1 MECRR
6 NRPCFNYIYFI
17 TYLPLYQVSV
27 CPHRPGPSWWRYGA
41 PAYLE
46 EVGHDEEAVYSREA
60 SDQDSLSGSTMTP
73 PDESTTD
80 EEVPGNEDL
89 NQAFEEP
96 GDEDDEVEDLAAPV
110 LNFQMAFEAFVAGRG
125 GIQVDI
131 QLQEDPEGDSDAV
144 EEEEGEA
151 NGRE

>member
-1 MECRR
+1 
-6 NRPCFNYIYFI
+6 
-17 TYLPLYQVSV
+17 
-27 CPHRPGPSWWRYGA
+27 
-41 PAYLE
+41 
-46 EVGHDEEAVYSREA
+46 
-60 SDQDSLSGSTMTP
+60 MTP

-131 QLQEDPEGDSDAV
+131 QLQEDPESDSDAV